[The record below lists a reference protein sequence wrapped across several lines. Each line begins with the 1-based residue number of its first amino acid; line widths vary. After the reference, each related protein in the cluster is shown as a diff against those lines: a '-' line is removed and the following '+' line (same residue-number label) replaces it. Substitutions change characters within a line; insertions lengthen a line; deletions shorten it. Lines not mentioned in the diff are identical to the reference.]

1 MGGELK
7 VDSELGKGS
16 DFWFKVP
23 LTTPATKPACGSPS
37 KEQASSTRIDAA
49 LQAIQ
54 KKRGSILVVD
64 DNRTSL
70 DALAYRLSQK
80 SFNPICTQDPQLAV
94 DLFTAR
100 ADDFAAVLVD
110 YHMPELDGLELAKRL
125 RESKAMS
132 PDVPILLMTSVTDL
146 DMDEGQKAMV
156 SARIPKPIKESRLWR
171 TLLMALDDDVVSG
184 KVRQPL
190 VTSSLKESSLQGK
203 RFLVVDDNP
212 VNLKVSV
219 KMLEKA
225 GVIVD
230 VAANGKAALEAIAA
244 NDYSVVL
251 MDCQMPV
258 MDGFEATREVRR
270 LEEQDGNGSHL
281 PIIAMTASAMKEH
294 QEMCIAAGM
303 DAYLSKPFRPA
314 VLFDLISSFARPGT
328 AAV

>member
-54 KKRGSILVVD
+54 KKRGSTLVVD

-70 DALAYRLSQK
+70 
-80 SFNPICTQDPQLAV
+80 
-94 DLFTAR
+94 
-100 ADDFAAVLVD
+100 
-110 YHMPELDGLELAKRL
+110 
-125 RESKAMS
+125 
-132 PDVPILLMTSVTDL
+132 DVPILLMTSVTDL